1 MLNKLKCELCGNEIV
16 NGSHKTVYDI
26 NNHEELVVCREC
38 VRISYDI
45 FYCVGHDRL
54 EYDIEYSPIEV
65 EDYGLICES
74 LYVNSNEFHFCNECD
89 RCFHENDLVENEYG
103 YFCEECDEILNG
115 IPQYHSHN
123 YNEFLTTDK
132 DNENTTLFG
141 VELEVETYTSPKSVY
156 EEIKDIIEDEFYVEK
171 DGSLI
176 NGFEIISKPFSYN
189 YMVKNLENTF
199 EELADELENYINSDT
214 NSNGMHIHMTKKNYQ
229 HTFNMVCL
237 VEYYQAEL
245 TTLANREGRSLK
257 RWAKFLFEKED
268 KDLLNLRMI
277 ESEMDYDYR
286 YLALNISNEKTIEVR
301 IFRASNNPM
310 EILGRIE
317 LVANMYAWAEENI
330 IDENFKDMPSFY
342 EVATYKYNNGY
353 VDYLLNKY
361 NLGLVTC

>member
-16 NGSHKTVYDI
+16 NGNHKTVYDI

-45 FYCVGHDRL
+45 FYCDGHERL

-65 EDYGLICES
+65 ENYGTICES
-74 LYVNSNEFHFCNECD
+74 LFVNSNEFHFCNECD
-89 RCFHENDLVENEYG
+89 RCFHENDLIENEYG

-132 DNENTTLFG
+132 DNEDTTLFG
-141 VELEVETYTSPKSVY
+141 VELEVETYTSPKGVY

-189 YMVKNLENTF
+189 YMVENLENTF

-214 NSNGMHIHMTKKNYQ
+214 NSNGMHIHMTRKNYK

-257 RWAKFLFEKED
+257 RWAKFLID
-268 KDLLNLRMI
+268 IQDHNLLSENMI
-277 ESEMDYDYR
+277 NYEIDDEYR
-286 YLALNISNEKTIEVR
+286 YLALNISNTNTLELR
-301 IFRASNNPM
+301 IFKATNDDK

-317 LVANMYAWAEENI
+317 LVANMYAWAEENQI
-330 IDENFKDMPSFY
+330 NNFKNMPNFID
-342 EVATYKYNNGY
+342 VATYKTNNY
-353 VDYLLNKY
+353 VSYILEKY
-361 NLGLVTC
+361 GMLGKATC